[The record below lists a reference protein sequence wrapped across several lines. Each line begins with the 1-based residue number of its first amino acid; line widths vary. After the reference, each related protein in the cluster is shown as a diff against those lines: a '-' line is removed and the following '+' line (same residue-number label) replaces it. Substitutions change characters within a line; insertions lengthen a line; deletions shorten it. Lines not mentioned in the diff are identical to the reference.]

1 LYVYDPPDGNPKPP
15 FRYLPNATT
24 PEGLVTN
31 GLGWRGAPV
40 QFRRS
45 PKTIRI
51 VFVGASTTAEI
62 HGNPFSGPDYIENW
76 LNRWATDRK
85 LDVRF
90 EVMNAA
96 RESIRSG
103 DIAAIVNQE
112 VVPVRPDLVYYYEGG
127 NQLKLAT
134 VVKDVPKGVP
144 KPGATIERWLRD
156 LVPYSALARRAAS
169 LMGGKEWPKPDYK
182 IDWPKG
188 LDESDPDLKR
198 TDLPVNMST
207 IMGDL
212 DAIRA
217 DLAKVDA
224 GLALGTFHW
233 LAKEGLE
240 LNAVRH
246 KPILEHLNMNYYPF
260 RYRDLERLT
269 AFENRVFAKYA
280 ADRGIP
286 LIDVARYMPYD
297 PDLFTDATHNTEPGV
312 RLRAWIVFQQ
322 LLPVIERKLASGAWP
337 KPVPVMAKSHP
348 AFTVPPREITFN
360 CEAR

>member
-1 LYVYDPPDGNPKPP
+1 
-15 FRYLPNATT
+15 
-24 PEGLVTN
+24 
-31 GLGWRGAPV
+31 
-40 QFRRS
+40 
-45 PKTIRI
+45 
-51 VFVGASTTAEI
+51 
-62 HGNPFSGPDYIENW
+62 
-76 LNRWATDRK
+76 
-85 LDVRF
+85 
-90 EVMNAA
+90 VMNAA

-144 KPGATIERWLRD
+144 KPGGTIERWLRD

-322 LLPVIERKLASGAWP
+322 LLPVIEKKLASGEWP
-337 KPVPVMAKSHP
+337 KPVPGMPETHP
-348 AFTVPPREITFN
+348 ALSVAPRELTFD
-360 CEAR
+360 CQAH